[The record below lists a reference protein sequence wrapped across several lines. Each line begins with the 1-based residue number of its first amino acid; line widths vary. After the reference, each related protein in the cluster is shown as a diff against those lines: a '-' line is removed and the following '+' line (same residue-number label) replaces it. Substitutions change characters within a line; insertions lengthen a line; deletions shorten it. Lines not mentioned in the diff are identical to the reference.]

1 MHGAFNGLSLLK
13 NKKDGVL
20 CPIYSGTKTLPSF
33 STALG
38 QETLLIQGATPSD
51 ACLISADKIT
61 YQFVDKLILDAV
73 SLDIHANEIITLIG
87 PNGAGKSTLIKC
99 LLGLLPVASGEVSRK
114 TALNIA
120 YIPQKTYLN
129 PSIPIRVEGF
139 LGLAGDFTE
148 AEMLAALTR
157 VGAEKLLQ
165 SDLHKVSG
173 GEFQRVMLARAI
185 LRKPELL
192 VLDEPTQGMDVA
204 GQQSLY
210 ALLNELREEL
220 GSAILMVSHD
230 LHLVMSNTDRVICLN
245 QHVCCSGHP
254 ESVSTDPAYLQLFG
268 IKEGDGLAVY
278 EHHHD
283 HHHDAS
289 GNIVQD
295 D

>member
-1 MHGAFNGLSLLK
+1 MSA
-13 NKKDGVL
+13 KD
-20 CPIYSGTKTLPSF
+20 
-33 STALG
+33 
-38 QETLLIQGATPSD
+38 
-51 ACLISADKIT
+51 IT
-61 YQFVDKLILDAV
+61 YQIVDKLILDAV
-73 SLDIHANEIITLIG
+73 SLDINTNEIITLIG

-99 LLGLLPVASGEVSRK
+99 LLGLLPLASGSVQRK
-114 TALNIA
+114 AQLKIA

-129 PSIPIRVEGF
+129 PSIPIHVEGF
-139 LGLAGDFTE
+139 LRLAGDFNKKD
-148 AEMLAALTR
+148 LLKALSK
-157 VGAEKLLQ
+157 VGAEKLLNA
-165 SDLHKVSG
+165 DLHKLSG

-192 VLDEPTQGMDVA
+192 VLDEPTQGMDVVA
-204 GQQSLY
+204 QQGLY
-210 ALLNELREEL
+210 ALLNDIKTEL

-268 IKEGDGLAVY
+268 LKEGDGLAVY

-283 HHHDAS
+283 HHHDVS
-289 GNIVQD
+289 GTVIHD